1 MNFLK
6 GKNNYFQYLLILL
19 AFLLLTVIVDV
30 ALYFTTH
37 FEKEITISNKY
48 IRTTR
53 RSSRYH
59 LVDQKDENYRVN
71 NLWFKGDF
79 NRGDDYGLL
88 KEGNTYKVKGYGIR
102 VPVLNMYK
110 NIYSVKKV

>member
-6 GKNNYFQYLLILL
+6 GRNSYFQYLLILL

-37 FEKEITISNKY
+37 FEKKITVSNKY
-48 IRTTR
+48 VRTTR

-59 LVDQKDENYRVN
+59 VVDQNDENYRVTN
-71 NLWFKGDF
+71 VWFKGDF
-79 NRGDDYGLL
+79 NRGDRYGML
-88 KEGNTYKVKGYGIR
+88 KEGESYKIKGYGIR
-102 VPVLNMYK
+102 IPVLNMYK
-110 NIYSVKKV
+110 NIYSVEKV

>member
-1 MNFLK
+1 MIGSSRSNVK
-6 GKNNYFQYLLILL
+6 DTKVSMDAIQPVNSN
-19 AFLLLTVIVDV
+19 
-30 ALYFTTH
+30 
-37 FEKEITISNKY
+37 ISNRYRDRFKIWIHESNGNKY
-48 IRTTR
+48 VRTTR

-110 NIYSVKKV
+110 NIYNEEFK